1 MATNTAINTLIFDF
15 DGVVI
20 DTETPDFETWRDVF
34 QAHGAN
40 LDLAWWSQFIGSSAA
55 NVDITKE
62 LEKLAGRRVDR
73 EQIRETRRRRYLEIV
88 AASPILP
95 GVMDYISQA
104 KQIGL
109 KLGLASSSNRAW
121 VEGHLTSRGLIC
133 HFDSISV
140 SEDVSQVKPD
150 PELYLL
156 TASRLGTR
164 PENALAIEDSANGV
178 TAAKR
183 AGMFCVAVPNSVTKD
198 LSFDHADL
206 RLNSLADMTLASL
219 IATVSG

>member
-1 MATNTAINTLIFDF
+1 MAINTAITTLIFDF
-15 DGVVI
+15 DGVMI

-34 QAHGAN
+34 QTYGAD
-40 LDLAWWSQFIGSSAA
+40 LDLAWWSQFIGSSSA

-62 LEKLAGRRVDR
+62 LEKLAGRPVDR
-73 EQIRETRRRRYLEIV
+73 ERIRETRRRRYLEIV
-88 AASPILP
+88 AANPILP

-104 KQIGL
+104 KKLSL
-109 KLGLASSSNRAW
+109 KLGIASSSNRAW
-121 VEGHLTSRGLIC
+121 VEGHLTARGIIH

-156 TASRLGTR
+156 AASQLGTR

-198 LSFDHADL
+198 LAFDHADL
-206 RLNSLADMTLASL
+206 RLNSLSDMTLATL
-219 IATVSG
+219 IAAVGG